1 MSAAPAPL
9 YKIANWHALYEPCAS
24 RRTAGPMKWLPV
36 VTKTD
41 GFGFGL
47 LRQQNNRTEL
57 LAAWYLLLGI
67 AAKQDQETRGLIVR
81 DGVPLTDEDLGL
93 MTGFPAQIFS
103 AAFSFFTQPRQGW
116 MVKGEPQSDGTF
128 LFKSEQ
134 KCSDANIFV
143 PTGQDRTGEERTG
156 DKKTAE
162 QIAAGAATAGAAD
175 AGLLFTT
182 DEAERA
188 VTAEAK
194 AKRDAAELVAAQ
206 RAAAIAAQA
215 EAARMKSAA
224 DADWLDG
231 LKRNPAYEGIDVLRE
246 HAKAAVW
253 CENKHRTLSR
263 ARFINWLN
271 RAERPMAGRSTM
283 R

>member
-1 MSAAPAPL
+1 MSATPAPL

-24 RRTAGPMKWLPV
+24 RRTAGPMKWIPV

-47 LRQQNNRTEL
+47 LRQQKNCTEL

-67 AAKQDQETRGLIVR
+67 AAKQDQETRGLIAR

-143 PTGQDRTGEERTG
+143 PTGQDRTGQERTG

-162 QIAAGAATAGAAD
+162 QIAAGAATAGAVPVLAETP
-175 AGLLFTT
+175 TT
-182 DEAERA
+182 
-188 VTAEAK
+188 K
-194 AKRDAAELVAAQ
+194 PAATTPPT
-206 RAAAIAAQA
+206 
-215 EAARMKSAA
+215 